1 MTGTTTQIDFREID
15 KILEKYEYKK
25 SYLIAMLQNVQ
36 EVFRYL
42 QIFMP

>member
-1 MTGTTTQIDFREID
+1 MSKAGTQIDFREID

-36 EVFRYL
+36 EVYKYL
-42 QIFMP
+42 PSSC